1 MAPWRASGK
10 VTAPVSSL
18 IMPNTYGVPVALLG
32 VPNASALPVPAAD
45 PLAVAAALAEPPVDE
60 PLAAGVLELLEQPA
74 AVSAAAATDATA
86 SHLYR
91 LIRCF
96 FPGYGVCLR
105 LLASALRRRASGDQA
120 AVSPR

>member
-32 VPNASALPVPAAD
+32 VPKASALALPAAD
-45 PLAVAAALAEPPVDE
+45 ADAAALDEPP
-60 PLAAGVLELLEQPA
+60 AAELLGLLGVLELLEQPA

-86 SHLYR
+86 SHLY
-91 LIRCF
+91 LLNFCF
-96 FPGYGVCLR
+96 FPW
-105 LLASALRRRASGDQA
+105 
-120 AVSPR
+120 

>member
-1 MAPWRASGK
+1 
-10 VTAPVSSL
+10 L

-45 PLAVAAALAEPPVDE
+45 PLAVAAALDE
-60 PLAAGVLELLEQPA
+60 PLAVGVLELLEQPA

-91 LIRCF
+91 LIQCF

-105 LLASALRRRASGDQA
+105 LLASALRLRASGDQA